1 MEPEL
6 PAGGRSMLDDVALL
20 VARDAVPARGERAL
34 DVTLYWFALKENNTD
49 YKSFVHL
56 LGPEGQVIAQHDGD
70 PGGGYTPTTRWM
82 QGELVPDRH
91 RLALPEG
98 LPPGS
103 YALAPGCTPWTHPAR
118 RSTCRW
124 TRRPQTVA

>member
-1 MEPEL
+1 M
-6 PAGGRSMLDDVALL
+6 
-20 VARDAVPARGERAL
+20 
-34 DVTLYWFALKENNTD
+34 
-49 YKSFVHL
+49 
-56 LGPEGQVIAQHDGD
+56 IAQHDGD

-103 YALAPGCTPWTHPAR
+103 YALRAGMYALDASGAPVNLPVDPPSPDGRVDLGQIEVSAP
-118 RSTCRW
+118 
-124 TRRPQTVA
+124 